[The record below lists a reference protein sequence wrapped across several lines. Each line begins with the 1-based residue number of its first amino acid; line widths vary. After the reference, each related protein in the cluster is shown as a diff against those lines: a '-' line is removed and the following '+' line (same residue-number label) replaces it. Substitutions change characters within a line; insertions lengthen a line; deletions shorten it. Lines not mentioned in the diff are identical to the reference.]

1 MKRLIASVVVVVAL
15 LTSGAVVPQSSPCH
29 YPKLSLGHGKL

>member
-1 MKRLIASVVVVVAL
+1 VATPFGL
-15 LTSGAVVPQSSPCH
+15 GHGVGYPFTAPRFGACH